1 VSLLLFV
8 TKKQED
14 QCHVMRRGRT
24 RLLVTHQTQWL
35 HACDRVM
42 VVRNGAIVA
51 DGPWNQLM
59 ADTSLVELH
68 VAPGDGYMDPDAAS
82 EGFGNFGGKQQ
93 SKRLESETSSDDGS
107 SMEFLQPP
115 AALNEMVNNTSGMP
129 GCGGKERKASEGAQA
144 QVQAFSLTRTLMDDT
159 RHGQKSPDVVSQ
171 SSRVIE
177 QGTRLVPNADLLAPS
192 NVPPEETSAMHEALQ
207 ALGGMAPVSGG
218 PSSTAV
224 ERLVSLPSSAAT
236 PAAAADYLVD
246 PSLLASGSVSPGEM
260 GAQAGGAQM
269 MPRGLRDPG
278 ASWPLQDASSRH
290 FLRRPFQ
297 GGISNKRPESRH
309 VADEIQAPLS
319 EEPGWDLQQH
329 GRLAQAGSE
338 AQDADAFVARGQS
351 AEVADPQLLA
361 GQAAHATLLGGAV
374 MPEESTVSEGPAL
387 RSYPIGE
394 GLEGGGNPLASLF
407 CERDVF
413 VLESHE
419 LSRSSTPEPGI
430 PTTVQGN
437 ALELEAVGPCR
448 GFAPFANPM
457 GGGLGCLHCEGG
469 ICSCLDNLLDCS
481 SACKSWSGHV
491 KHMSQVLDA
500 SHGPPRGFVGS
511 PTSLQRCLPAVASRA
526 CFSSNQCPQL
536 RRASACAPIAGSTD
550 GPTSEGSG
558 DGSLRRDGGG
568 AHAAGPVAESFQSG
582 RSVGAVSAIVLR
594 RSDHSGGAE
603 QLDQEENGVET
614 PSGGGES
621 RADAARGDIS
631 AGKDRAPSL
640 QNGGKK
646 GVGQGNQDSHAL
658 TTAEHREIGKVSR
671 GVYGAYF
678 KAVGGFNFLAV
689 LAALLTGQCLW
700 ILSEWWLA
708 CWAEAD
714 DDEQSRDMRKWLLVY
729 GLFVA
734 GALPPVRYEVLQQFF
749 AEFQVLFLLELDM
762 A

>member
-1 VSLLLFV
+1 
-8 TKKQED
+8 
-14 QCHVMRRGRT
+14 
-24 RLLVTHQTQWL
+24 VTHQTQWL
-35 HACDRVM
+35 YACDRVM

-59 ADTSLVELH
+59 ADTSLLELH
-68 VAPGDGYMDPDAAS
+68 VAAGDSDMDPDAAS
-82 EGFGNFGGKQQ
+82 EGFGNVGGKQQ
-93 SKRLESETSSDDGS
+93 PKRLESETSSENGS
-107 SMEFLQPP
+107 PMEFLQPP
-115 AALNEMVNNTSGMP
+115 AALSEMVNNTSGMP
-129 GCGGKERKASEGAQA
+129 GCGGEERKASEGAQA
-144 QVQAFSLTRTLMDDT
+144 QVQALSLTRALMDDT
-159 RHGQKSPDVVSQ
+159 RHRQKSPDVVSQ
-171 SSRVIE
+171 SSRAIE
-177 QGTRLVPNADLLAPS
+177 QGTRLVPNADLRAPS
-192 NVPPEETSAMHEALQ
+192 NVPPEETSAGHEALQ

-218 PSSTAV
+218 PSRTAV
-224 ERLVSLPSSAAT
+224 ERLVRLQSSVAT

-297 GGISNKRPESRH
+297 GGISNERPESRH

-338 AQDADAFVARGQS
+338 ARDADALVARGHS
-351 AEVADPQLLA
+351 AEVADPELLA
-361 GQAAHATLLGGAV
+361 AQAAHATLLGGAV
-374 MPEESTVSEGPAL
+374 MPEGSTVSEGPAL

-394 GLEGGGNPLASLF
+394 GLEGCGNPLASLF
-407 CERDVF
+407 CEHDLF

-448 GFAPFANPM
+448 GFAPFASPM
-457 GGGLGCLHCEGG
+457 GGGLGGLHCEGG

-481 SACKSWSGHV
+481 SACKSGIGHV

-500 SHGPPRGFVGS
+500 YHGTPGGLVGS

-526 CFSSNQCPQL
+526 CFSSNQCPQV
-536 RRASACAPIAGSTD
+536 RGASACRQRGASACAPIAGSTD
-550 GPTSEGSG
+550 SPTSEGSR
-558 DGSLRRDGGG
+558 DGSLRRYGVG
-568 AHAAGPVAESFQSG
+568 AHAAGPVAESCQSG
-582 RSVGAVSAIVLR
+582 RSVGAATAIVPM

-603 QLDQEENGVET
+603 QLDEEENGVET
-614 PSGGGES
+614 PSGGGER
-621 RADAARGDIS
+621 RADGARGDIS

-646 GVGQGNQDSHAL
+646 GVGEGNQDSHAL

-734 GALPPVRYEVLQQFF
+734 GALPPFRYEVLQQFF